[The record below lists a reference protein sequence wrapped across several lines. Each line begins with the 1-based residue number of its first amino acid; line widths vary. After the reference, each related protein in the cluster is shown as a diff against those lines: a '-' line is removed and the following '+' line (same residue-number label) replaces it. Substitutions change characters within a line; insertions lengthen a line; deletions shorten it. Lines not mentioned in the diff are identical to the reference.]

1 MPGGLI
7 SIHGSIL
14 LFGTAGLFGKFLNF
28 DAVLI
33 VQGRTL
39 IAFVALVLVHR
50 LMQVPLLLKDR
61 QHWIWMGMTGCI
73 LAVHWIGFFRSI
85 QISSVCMILS
95 CFWGS
100 KIFIRCR

>member
-39 IAFVALVLVHR
+39 IAFVALVLVHPR
-50 LMQVPLLLKDR
+50 VANVISHQRILLLTVLPI
-61 QHWIWMGMTGCI
+61 HTNYT
-73 LAVHWIGFFRSI
+73 
-85 QISSVCMILS
+85 
-95 CFWGS
+95 
-100 KIFIRCR
+100 IFQVSPIRANLHH

>member
-33 VQGRTL
+33 VQGRTM
-39 IAFVALVLVHR
+39 IAFVALVLVHW
-50 LMQVPLLLKDR
+50 LAGASLLALLLDLLLP
-61 QHWIWMGMTGCI
+61 G
-73 LAVHWIGFFRSI
+73 LLLDVAFI
-85 QISSVCMILS
+85 QLLHLL
-95 CFWGS
+95 
-100 KIFIRCR
+100 